1 MNASKKQFLFS
12 IELTSNDTKWLW
24 ESGDMA
30 CAKA

>member
-1 MNASKKQFLFS
+1 MNASKKQFLCS
-12 IELTSNDTKWLW
+12 IELTSNDTKWFW

>member
-1 MNASKKQFLFS
+1 MNASKKQFLCS